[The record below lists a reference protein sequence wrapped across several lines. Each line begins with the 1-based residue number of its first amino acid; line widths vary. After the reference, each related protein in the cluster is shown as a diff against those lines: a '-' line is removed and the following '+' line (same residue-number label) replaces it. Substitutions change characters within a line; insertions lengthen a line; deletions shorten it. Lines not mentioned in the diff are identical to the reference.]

1 MGFEVKF
8 NVGDKV
14 RITSSKFNSINE
26 VGDIGIITEIE
37 LGSYN
42 ELDYKVT
49 VEGRKRNGRVDV
61 MNWHSEYELEVI
73 K

>member
-1 MGFEVKF
+1 MEL
-8 NVGDKV
+8 NIGDKV
-14 RITSSKFNSINE
+14 KITNSKFNSINE
-26 VGDIGIITEIE
+26 VGDVGTITEIE

-49 VEGRKRNGRVDV
+49 VEGRSRDGRVDV
-61 MNWHSEYELEVI
+61 MNWHPEYELEII

>member
-8 NVGDKV
+8 NIGDKV
-14 RITSSKFNSINE
+14 RITSSKFNSINK
-26 VGDIGIITEIE
+26 VGDIGVITEME

-49 VEGRKRNGRVDV
+49 VEGRKHRGRVDI
-61 MNWHSEYELEVI
+61 MNWHSEYELEI
-73 K
+73 IG